1 MIRVGV
7 RGVGVGYCTFALLVG
22 FNSGPE
28 AEAGTESA
36 GLSVSQTVL
45 RIARS
50 TDGRHFEDTGKV
62 FARHAAAPDLLK
74 LPDGGLLALFDY
86 AGDGDGAVRM
96 VVSASPNKGKRWTA
110 PNPITITDEK
120 GRTFSGR
127 RGAWFRGPGGS
138 LRLVF
143 SSPLSPRA
151 RSGAASKN
159 GSVGVWCATTR
170 DGLNYRVAA
179 RADVIAR
186 GRGEVHPMAA
196 VIDGRVHLYLAS
208 APAGDSGTSGRSGAV
223 RHFASDDGASFERL
237 GATRMPGVG
246 NLVALEDEH
255 KAFVSGKKGI
265 ISLRANDQ
273 HHWRAEPGIRL
284 EGGWDPAVVRLD
296 DGSYLMLYCTR
307 LEDDADSAAQLVAP
321 NMFASHSAQDWQVRF
336 SASEL
341 SDVGPDGGGA
351 GQERSAGAG
360 AASNNGPGGADRT
373 SQESTSGA
381 KGASLA
387 SSTHADQPK
396 VIPDAPPA
404 DWEDAFGFV
413 QEPDFRTPVDYFAW
427 YRDLAVAKPK
437 DNAYDAYAW
446 FMPTPWAPAPAGAPW
461 PEFRNMFSNRATRG
475 DPAPWAPDD
484 HPEWESSN
492 REARH
497 VLAQFRDAAR
507 YQNYAMPPV
516 IRDDELEGP
525 TPEEPL
531 LFSLLLPQLGLH
543 RDLVKAALADAWRT
557 EDGHVSSKRMIDA
570 METTL
575 RGAGHMDQ
583 GLTLIEDLVAT
594 AERALVQENARW
606 ALQRGV
612 FSGDQLVRAL
622 DTLQRLDRN
631 DDDPVR
637 YLRGEHAAMMDVTQY
652 VFGPLHADSGP
663 RVNRARLESV
673 ANTSGSVDGQGG
685 RLSALRDDDARAT
698 VEAVTAHYRELAE
711 QMRIGYPEYRRADIS
726 AVTARYLHAT
736 PLTEEFLPNL
746 SRMHQLRAR
755 AEASRRATQ
764 LAMAVHIFEEERGHF
779 PQSLDELPEE
789 YDQQMRIDPFTG
801 EPFGYRV
808 DESGPTIYTAG
819 ENGIDDGGIHSR
831 RWDDDPVDGSD
842 DYIFWPPQPR

>member
-7 RGVGVGYCTFALLVG
+7 RGVGVGYCTFSLLVVFFG
-22 FNSGPE
+22 SPE
-28 AEAGTESA
+28 AEAGTEPA

-151 RSGAASKN
+151 RSGGTSKN

-170 DGLNYRVAA
+170 DGLNYRVEA

-208 APAGDSGTSGRSGAV
+208 AHGDDSGTSGRSGAV
-223 RHFASDDGASFERL
+223 RHFASDDGSSFERL

-321 NMFASHSAQDWQVRF
+321 NMVASHSAQDWQVGF

-341 SDVGPDGGGA
+341 SSAGPDGDGA
-351 GQERSAGAG
+351 GGEESGSANSAATDGGVGAG
-360 AASNNGPGGADRT
+360 RG

-381 KGASLA
+381 KGAS
-387 SSTHADQPK
+387 
-396 VIPDAPPA
+396 
-404 DWEDAFGFV
+404 
-413 QEPDFRTPVDYFAW
+413 
-427 YRDLAVAKPK
+427 
-437 DNAYDAYAW
+437 
-446 FMPTPWAPAPAGAPW
+446 
-461 PEFRNMFSNRATRG
+461 
-475 DPAPWAPDD
+475 
-484 HPEWESSN
+484 
-492 REARH
+492 
-497 VLAQFRDAAR
+497 
-507 YQNYAMPPV
+507 
-516 IRDDELEGP
+516 
-525 TPEEPL
+525 
-531 LFSLLLPQLGLH
+531 
-543 RDLVKAALADAWRT
+543 
-557 EDGHVSSKRMIDA
+557 
-570 METTL
+570 
-575 RGAGHMDQ
+575 
-583 GLTLIEDLVAT
+583 
-594 AERALVQENARW
+594 
-606 ALQRGV
+606 
-612 FSGDQLVRAL
+612 
-622 DTLQRLDRN
+622 
-631 DDDPVR
+631 
-637 YLRGEHAAMMDVTQY
+637 
-652 VFGPLHADSGP
+652 
-663 RVNRARLESV
+663 
-673 ANTSGSVDGQGG
+673 
-685 RLSALRDDDARAT
+685 
-698 VEAVTAHYRELAE
+698 
-711 QMRIGYPEYRRADIS
+711 
-726 AVTARYLHAT
+726 
-736 PLTEEFLPNL
+736 
-746 SRMHQLRAR
+746 
-755 AEASRRATQ
+755 
-764 LAMAVHIFEEERGHF
+764 
-779 PQSLDELPEE
+779 
-789 YDQQMRIDPFTG
+789 
-801 EPFGYRV
+801 
-808 DESGPTIYTAG
+808 
-819 ENGIDDGGIHSR
+819 
-831 RWDDDPVDGSD
+831 
-842 DYIFWPPQPR
+842 